1 MQIITV
7 RWESLSLGL
16 NNSHKLESNV
26 REGKYDLLDEYSL
39 LFIPYMIELLRT
51 GRNYWVRKD
60 WLRIAKFIN
69 YFYSNYTQWLGQA
82 SVTLLEESSGCGG
95 LWVMPEAGARH
106 VEHATSVL
114 GRSFKLRNAL
124 WQGRGVS
131 VLVCVEVCKWN
142 KMVNGGIGTI
152 LVAILYLRIKYLSG
166 LIIVGVI
173 AELNW

>member
-26 REGKYDLLDEYSL
+26 REGKYDLLDESSL
-39 LFIPYMIELLRT
+39 LFIPYRIELLRT
-51 GRNYWVRKD
+51 GKNYWVRKD

-82 SVTLLEESSGCGG
+82 SVMFLKESSGCGG
-95 LWVMPEAGARH
+95 PWVMPKAGARH

-114 GRSFKLRNAL
+114 GRSLKLCDAC
-124 WQGRGVS
+124 GRD
-131 VLVCVEVCKWN
+131 VEFQYLFAWRFVNDIKKGKW
-142 KMVNGGIGTI
+142 GIETN
-152 LVAILYLRIKYLSG
+152 LVAILYLIIKYLG
-166 LIIVGVI
+166 
-173 AELNW
+173 E